1 LYEKQVVK
9 AHQETSSVKE
19 STGTYSTNVQQT
31 TTGKTGKIQDT
42 KHREGKI
49 QQLNFDTKQRERDEL

>member
-1 LYEKQVVK
+1 
-9 AHQETSSVKE
+9 VKE
-19 STGTYSTNVQQT
+19 STGTYSTNVQQP